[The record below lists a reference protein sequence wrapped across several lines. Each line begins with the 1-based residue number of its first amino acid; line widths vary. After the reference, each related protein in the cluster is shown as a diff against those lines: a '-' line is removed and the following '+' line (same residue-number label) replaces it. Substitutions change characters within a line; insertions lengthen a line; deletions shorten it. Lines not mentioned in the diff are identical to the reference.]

1 MFSDTLAFNPFDKNH
16 SAIGT
21 RDQITLRNKFFD
33 SFGGQQIFC
42 YNGDP
47 RKKISSMKHTDHL
60 TTVAIANDSQGAD
73 AYFYVNGGR
82 KQYAISR
89 IRACFVDMD
98 AGRDDQGLYF
108 KPSIVMQKK
117 KGFLNQINNFPVKPS
132 WVVDTRNGYQ
142 CYWIL
147 NQNNINPHKT
157 YWNGI
162 QKKLVN
168 HFGGDA
174 RAIKINQIY
183 RIPYTWWRKGW
194 EGKQP
199 YFTSILSGSTGNC
212 VNIEH
217 LKEALDGVSAIV
229 NVVAN
234 KTSDEWFK
242 EYAKAYKRSDV
253 TGVPVSVNVATNIL
267 NQMKALNPETYTNS
281 TENIKPIYGY
291 ASGSV
296 FHETNKLSVASDGSI
311 VDQSWHPI
319 RDAWATLSERMRED
333 RGFAWAVQCNLACPF
348 MDEGGS
354 HESANRAA
362 SRIMRAFFNFD
373 IEQLDEWKAF
383 PWYGDP
389 MPVSPATEDDTDALG
404 SLPVD
409 AGGEDLDLDGSQTK
423 LLKTVVE
430 FLNQVSTP
438 LYFSNNRF
446 LSNAAKELASKISDK
461 FCIG

>member
-1 MFSDTLAFNPFDKNH
+1 MFSDTLAFNPFDKTH

-47 RKKISSMKHTDHL
+47 RKKISSMNHTDHL

-98 AGRDDQGLYF
+98 AGRDDNGSYF

-117 KGFLNQINNFPVKPS
+117 KEFLNKINNFPVKPS
-132 WVVDTRNGYQ
+132 WVIDTRNGYQ

-199 YFTSILSGSTGNC
+199 YFTSILSGSTGNW
-212 VNIEH
+212 VNIEQ
-217 LKEALDGVSAIV
+217 LKEALDGVSAVV
-229 NVVAN
+229 NLVAN

-242 EYAKAYKRSDV
+242 EYAKAYKKSDI
-253 TGVPVSVNVATNIL
+253 TGVPVSVHVATDIL
-267 NQMKALNPETYTNS
+267 NQMRVANPQNYKDIYNS
-281 TENIKPIYGY
+281 NINTTDSIKNVY
-291 ASGSV
+291 ASCS
-296 FHETNKLSVASDGSI
+296 
-311 VDQSWHPI
+311 
-319 RDAWATLSERMRED
+319 
-333 RGFAWAVQCNLACPF
+333 
-348 MDEGGS
+348 GG
-354 HESANRAA
+354 
-362 SRIMRAFFNFD
+362 IG
-373 IEQLDEWKAF
+373 QQKA
-383 PWYGDP
+383 YGDP
-389 MPVSPATEDDTDALG
+389 MPVVPSNEEGDAL
-404 SLPVD
+404 VD
-409 AGGEDLDLDGSQTK
+409 DRMPSGDEDISLDGQQTK

>member
-1 MFSDTLAFNPFDKNH
+1 VEKGKKMFSDTLAFNPFDKNH

-21 RDQITLRNKFFD
+21 RDQITLRNKFFE
-33 SFGGQQIFC
+33 SLGGQHIFC

-47 RKKISSMKHTDHL
+47 RKKISSMNHTDNL

-89 IRACFVDMD
+89 VRACFVDMD
-98 AGRDDQGLYF
+98 AGRDDNGSYF
-108 KPSIVMQKK
+108 KPSIVIQKK
-117 KGFLNQINNFPVKPS
+117 REFLSKINSFPVKPS

-147 NQNNINPHKT
+147 DHNANSPHKT

-168 HFGGDA
+168 YFEGDA

-199 YFTSILSGSTGNC
+199 YFTSILSGSTGNP

-217 LKEALDGVSAIV
+217 LKQALDGVSAVV
-229 NVVAN
+229 NLVAN

-242 EYAKAYKRSDV
+242 EYAKVYKKSDI
-253 TGVPVSVNVATNIL
+253 TGVPVSVTISSDIL
-267 NQMKALNPETYTNS
+267 NQLRTNAEVYIND
-281 TENIKPIYGY
+281 TDNIKPVYSNY
-291 ASGSV
+291 
-296 FHETNKLSVASDGSI
+296 T
-311 VDQSWHPI
+311 
-319 RDAWATLSERMRED
+319 
-333 RGFAWAVQCNLACPF
+333 
-348 MDEGGS
+348 GGS
-354 HESANRAA
+354 GGV
-362 SRIMRAFFNFD
+362 F
-373 IEQLDEWKAF
+373 QKA
-383 PWYGDP
+383 YGDP
-389 MPVSPATEDDTDALG
+389 MPVSPVTEDDTD
-404 SLPVD
+404 SLEKLPAD

-446 LSNAAKELASKISDK
+446 LSNAAKELAVKISDK

>member
-1 MFSDTLAFNPFDKNH
+1 MDIAFDGSVYCPNIKIAGRKLEKGKQMFSDTLAFNPFDKTH

-21 RDQITLRNKFFD
+21 RDQITLRNKFFE

-47 RKKISSMKHTDHL
+47 RKKISSMNHTDHL

-98 AGRDDQGLYF
+98 AGRDDNGSYF

-117 KGFLNQINNFPVKPS
+117 KEFLSKINNFPVKPS

-199 YFTSILSGSTGNC
+199 YFTSILSGSTGNW
-212 VNIEH
+212 VNIEQ
-217 LKEALDGVSAIV
+217 LKEALDGVSAVV

-253 TGVPVSVNVATNIL
+253 TGVPVSVNVASTIASQIKSNL
-267 NQMKALNPETYTNS
+267 NTYTNS
-281 TENIKPIYGY
+281 TEDINTKYVY
-291 ASGSV
+291 TSNNM
-296 FHETNKLSVASDGSI
+296 FNKA
-311 VDQSWHPI
+311 
-319 RDAWATLSERMRED
+319 
-333 RGFAWAVQCNLACPF
+333 
-348 MDEGGS
+348 
-354 HESANRAA
+354 
-362 SRIMRAFFNFD
+362 
-373 IEQLDEWKAF
+373 
-383 PWYGDP
+383 YGDP
-389 MPVSPATEDDTDALG
+389 MPVSPATVDDTDALEP
-404 SLPVD
+404 LPAD

-446 LSNAAKELASKISDK
+446 LSNAAKELAAKISDK

>member
-1 MFSDTLAFNPFDKNH
+1 VKKGKQMFSDTLAFNPFDKTH

-21 RDQITLRNKFFD
+21 RDQITLRNKFFE
-33 SFGGQQIFC
+33 SLGSQQIFC

-47 RKKISSMKHTDHL
+47 RKKISSMNHTDHL

-89 IRACFVDMD
+89 VRACFVDMD
-98 AGRDDQGLYF
+98 AGRDDNGSYF

-117 KGFLNQINNFPVKPS
+117 KEFLSKINSFPVKPS

-147 NQNNINPHKT
+147 DHNANSPHKT

-168 HFGGDA
+168 YFEGDA

-194 EGKQP
+194 EGKQS
-199 YFTSILSGSTGNC
+199 YFTSILSGSTGNP

-217 LKEALDGVSAIV
+217 LKQALDGVSAVV
-229 NVVAN
+229 NLVAN

-242 EYAKAYKRSDV
+242 EYSKAYKKSDI
-253 TGVPVSVNVATNIL
+253 TGVPVSVNVATEIL
-267 NQMKALNPETYTNS
+267 NKMRVANPENYNNSIDTY
-281 TENIKPIYGY
+281 KDVYGY
-291 ASGSV
+291 AKSTI
-296 FHETNKLSVASDGSI
+296 F
-311 VDQSWHPI
+311 Q
-319 RDAWATLSERMRED
+319 
-333 RGFAWAVQCNLACPF
+333 
-348 MDEGGS
+348 
-354 HESANRAA
+354 
-362 SRIMRAFFNFD
+362 
-373 IEQLDEWKAF
+373 KA
-383 PWYGDP
+383 YGDP
-389 MPVSPATEDDTDALG
+389 VPVSPVSEDDTDSLD

>member
-1 MFSDTLAFNPFDKNH
+1 MFSDTLAFNPFDKTH

-21 RDQITLRNKFFD
+21 RDQITLRNKFFE
-33 SFGGQQIFC
+33 SLGGQQIFC

-47 RKKISSMKHTDHL
+47 RKKISSMNHTDNL

-89 IRACFVDMD
+89 VRACFVDMD
-98 AGRDDQGLYF
+98 AGRDDNGSYF
-108 KPSIVMQKK
+108 KPSIVMAKK
-117 KGFLNQINNFPVKPS
+117 KEFLSKINNFPVKPS

-147 NQNNINPHKT
+147 NQNNMNPNKT

-194 EGKQP
+194 EGKQS
-199 YFTSILSGSTGNC
+199 YFTSILSGSTGDW
-212 VNIEH
+212 VNIEQ
-217 LKEALDGVSAIV
+217 LKEALDGVSAVV
-229 NVVAN
+229 NLVAN

-242 EYAKAYKRSDV
+242 EYARAYKRSDI
-253 TGVPVSVNVATNIL
+253 TGVPVSVNVAATIA
-267 NQMKALNPETYTNS
+267 NQMRSLNPNLYTNS
-281 TENIKPIYGY
+281 TDDINNKYVYG
-291 ASGSV
+291 GGM
-296 FHETNKLSVASDGSI
+296 FNKA
-311 VDQSWHPI
+311 
-319 RDAWATLSERMRED
+319 
-333 RGFAWAVQCNLACPF
+333 
-348 MDEGGS
+348 
-354 HESANRAA
+354 
-362 SRIMRAFFNFD
+362 
-373 IEQLDEWKAF
+373 
-383 PWYGDP
+383 YGDP
-389 MPVSPATEDDTDALG
+389 TLVSPVVEDDTD
-404 SLPVD
+404 SLETLPAD
-409 AGGEDLDLDGSQTK
+409 AGSEDLDLDGSQTK

>member
-1 MFSDTLAFNPFDKNH
+1 MFSDTLAFNPFDKAH

-21 RDQITLRNKFFD
+21 SDQISLRNKFFA
-33 SFGGQQIFC
+33 SFSHHSINSVSSQHIFC

-47 RKKISSMKHTDHL
+47 RKKISSMNHTNRL

-73 AYFYVNGGR
+73 AYFYVNGER

-98 AGRDDQGLYF
+98 AGRDDNGSYF

-117 KGFLNQINNFPVKPS
+117 KEFLKKINSFPVKPS

-147 NQNNINPHKT
+147 DHNMNSPHKT
-157 YWNGI
+157 YWDGI

-168 HFGGDA
+168 YFEGDA

-183 RIPYTWWRKGW
+183 RIPYTWWRKAW
-194 EGKQP
+194 EFKQP
-199 YFTSILSGSTGNC
+199 YFTSILSGSTGHP

-217 LKEALDGVSAIV
+217 LKQALDGVSAVV
-229 NVVAN
+229 NLVAN

-242 EYAKAYKRSDV
+242 EYAKAYKQSDI
-253 TGVPVSVNVATNIL
+253 TGVPVAVNVTATIS
-267 NQMKALNPETYTNS
+267 NQMKSINLNEYTNI
-281 TENIKPIYGY
+281 TDNIKPVY
-291 ASGSV
+291 GSV
-296 FHETNKLSVASDGSI
+296 F
-311 VDQSWHPI
+311 Q
-319 RDAWATLSERMRED
+319 
-333 RGFAWAVQCNLACPF
+333 
-348 MDEGGS
+348 
-354 HESANRAA
+354 
-362 SRIMRAFFNFD
+362 
-373 IEQLDEWKAF
+373 KA
-383 PWYGDP
+383 YGDP
-389 MPVSPATEDDTDALG
+389 TPVHPVDEDASTDAQDA
-404 SLPVD
+404 LPD
-409 AGGEDLDLDGSQTK
+409 KDMNLDCQQAD

-438 LYFSNNRF
+438 LYFSNNKF
-446 LSNAAKELASKISDK
+446 LSNAAKDLASKISDK

>member
-1 MFSDTLAFNPFDKNH
+1 VEKGKQMFSDTLAFNPFDKTH

-21 RDQITLRNKFFD
+21 RDQITLRNKFFE

-47 RKKISSMKHTDHL
+47 RKKISSMNHTDHL

-98 AGRDDQGLYF
+98 AGRDDQGRYF

-117 KGFLNQINNFPVKPS
+117 KEFLNQINNFPVKPS

-147 NQNNINPHKT
+147 SPNTNSPHKT

-168 HFGGDA
+168 HFSGDA

-199 YFTSILSGSTGNC
+199 YFTSILSGSTGNW
-212 VNIEH
+212 VNIEQ
-217 LKEALDGVSAIV
+217 LKEALDGVSAVV

-242 EYAKAYKRSDV
+242 EYAKAYKKSDI
-253 TGVPVSVNVATNIL
+253 TGVPVSVNVAATIA
-267 NQMKALNPETYTNS
+267 NQMGSLNLNTYTNS
-281 TENIKPIYGY
+281 TDNIKPVY
-291 ASGSV
+291 GSV
-296 FHETNKLSVASDGSI
+296 F
-311 VDQSWHPI
+311 Q
-319 RDAWATLSERMRED
+319 
-333 RGFAWAVQCNLACPF
+333 
-348 MDEGGS
+348 
-354 HESANRAA
+354 
-362 SRIMRAFFNFD
+362 
-373 IEQLDEWKAF
+373 KA
-383 PWYGDP
+383 YGDP
-389 MPVSPATEDDTDALG
+389 MPVHLVDEDTLVDDEDASTDAQDA
-404 SLPVD
+404 LPD
-409 AGGEDLDLDGSQTK
+409 EDMNLDGQQTK

>member
-1 MFSDTLAFNPFDKNH
+1 MFTVPISKLLVGSVEKGKQMFSDTLAFNPFDKTH

-21 RDQITLRNKFFD
+21 KDQITLRNKFFE
-33 SFGGQQIFC
+33 SLGSQQIFC

-47 RKKISSMKHTDHL
+47 RKKISSMNHTDNL

-89 IRACFVDMD
+89 VRACFVDMD
-98 AGRDDQGLYF
+98 AGRDDNGSYF
-108 KPSIVMQKK
+108 KPSLVMQKK
-117 KGFLNQINNFPVKPS
+117 KEFLSKINSFPVKPS
-132 WVVDTRNGYQ
+132 WVIDTRNGYQ

-147 NQNNINPHKT
+147 DHNANSPHKT

-168 HFGGDA
+168 YFEGDA

-194 EGKQP
+194 EGKQS
-199 YFTSILSGSTGNC
+199 YFTSILSGSTGHP

-217 LKEALDGVSAIV
+217 LKQALDGVSAVV
-229 NVVAN
+229 NLVAN

-253 TGVPVSVNVATNIL
+253 TGVPVAINVASNIL
-267 NQMKALNPETYTNS
+267 NQMRELNSENYNYKNS
-281 TENIKPIYGY
+281 TDDIKPIYGY
-291 ASGSV
+291 
-296 FHETNKLSVASDGSI
+296 T
-311 VDQSWHPI
+311 
-319 RDAWATLSERMRED
+319 
-333 RGFAWAVQCNLACPF
+333 
-348 MDEGGS
+348 GGGGG
-354 HESANRAA
+354 
-362 SRIMRAFFNFD
+362 IFG
-373 IEQLDEWKAF
+373 KA
-383 PWYGDP
+383 YGDP
-389 MPVSPATEDDTDALG
+389 LPVHPVSENDSTDAQDA
-404 SLPVD
+404 LPD
-409 AGGEDLDLDGSQTK
+409 EDMNLDGQQTK

-446 LSNAAKELASKISDK
+446 LSNSAKDLASQISDK

>member
-21 RDQITLRNKFFD
+21 RDQINLRNKFFA
-33 SFGGQQIFC
+33 SLGGQQIFC

-47 RKKISSMKHTDHL
+47 RKKISSMNHTDNL
-60 TTVAIANDSQGAD
+60 TQVAIANDSQGAD

-89 IRACFVDMD
+89 VRACFVDMD
-98 AGRDDQGLYF
+98 AGRDDQGSYF

-117 KGFLNQINNFPVKPS
+117 KEFLNKINTFPVKPS

-147 NQNNINPHKT
+147 DSNTNSPHKT

-168 HFGGDA
+168 YFEGDA

-194 EGKQP
+194 EGKQS
-199 YFTSILSGSTGNC
+199 YFTSILSGSTGNP

-217 LKEALDGVSAIV
+217 LKQALDGVSAVV
-229 NVVAN
+229 NLVAN

-242 EYAKAYKRSDV
+242 EYARAYKKSDI
-253 TGVPVSVNVATNIL
+253 TGVPVAVNVAATIA
-267 NQMKALNPETYTNS
+267 NQMSSLNLNTYTNS
-281 TENIKPIYGY
+281 TDDIKGKYVYTG
-291 ASGSV
+291 SGM
-296 FHETNKLSVASDGSI
+296 FNKA
-311 VDQSWHPI
+311 
-319 RDAWATLSERMRED
+319 
-333 RGFAWAVQCNLACPF
+333 
-348 MDEGGS
+348 
-354 HESANRAA
+354 
-362 SRIMRAFFNFD
+362 
-373 IEQLDEWKAF
+373 
-383 PWYGDP
+383 YGDP
-389 MPVSPATEDDTDALG
+389 MPVLPLDQNVSTDAQDT
-404 SLPVD
+404 LPD
-409 AGGEDLDLDGSQTK
+409 EDVNLDGQQTK

-446 LSNAAKELASKISDK
+446 LSNSAKDLASQISDK

>member
-1 MFSDTLAFNPFDKNH
+1 MFSDTLAFNPFDKTH

-21 RDQITLRNKFFD
+21 RDQITLRNKFFE
-33 SFGGQQIFC
+33 SLGSQQIFC

-47 RKKISSMKHTDHL
+47 RKKISSMNHTDNL

-98 AGRDDQGLYF
+98 AGRDDQGSYF
-108 KPSIVMQKK
+108 KPSIVMAKK
-117 KGFLNQINNFPVKPS
+117 KEFLAKINSFSVPPS

-199 YFTSILSGSTGNC
+199 YFTSILSGSTGDW
-212 VNIEH
+212 VNIEQ
-217 LKEALDGVSAIV
+217 LKEALDGVSAVV
-229 NVVAN
+229 NIVAN

-253 TGVPVSVNVATNIL
+253 TGVPVSVNVASTIA
-267 NQMKALNPETYTNS
+267 NQMNSLNLNAYTNS
-281 TENIKPIYGY
+281 TDDIKKYNNAKY
-291 ASGSV
+291 VYTSSGAL
-296 FHETNKLSVASDGSI
+296 FNKA
-311 VDQSWHPI
+311 
-319 RDAWATLSERMRED
+319 
-333 RGFAWAVQCNLACPF
+333 
-348 MDEGGS
+348 
-354 HESANRAA
+354 
-362 SRIMRAFFNFD
+362 
-373 IEQLDEWKAF
+373 
-383 PWYGDP
+383 YGDP
-389 MPVSPATEDDTDALG
+389 TPVSPVSPMTEDDTD
-404 SLPVD
+404 SLEPLPAD

>member
-1 MFSDTLAFNPFDKNH
+1 MEKGKQMFSDTLAFNPFDKNH

-21 RDQITLRNKFFD
+21 SEQISLRNKFFA
-33 SFGGQQIFC
+33 SFSHHGINSVSGQHIFC

-47 RKKISSMKHTDHL
+47 RKKISSMNHTDNL

-98 AGRDDQGLYF
+98 AGRDDNGSYF

-117 KGFLNQINNFPVKPS
+117 KEFLSKINSFPVKPS

-147 NQNNINPHKT
+147 DHNANSPHKT

-168 HFGGDA
+168 YFDGDA

-199 YFTSILSGSTGNC
+199 YFTSILSGSTGNP

-217 LKEALDGVSAIV
+217 LKQALDGVSAVV
-229 NVVAN
+229 NLVAN

-242 EYAKAYKRSDV
+242 EYAKAYKKSDI
-253 TGVPVSVNVATNIL
+253 TGVPVSVNVAATIA
-267 NQMKALNPETYTNS
+267 NQMQSYLNTYTNN
-281 TENIKPIYGY
+281 TDDIKNKY
-291 ASGSV
+291 AYAGGGI
-296 FHETNKLSVASDGSI
+296 FNKA
-311 VDQSWHPI
+311 
-319 RDAWATLSERMRED
+319 
-333 RGFAWAVQCNLACPF
+333 
-348 MDEGGS
+348 
-354 HESANRAA
+354 
-362 SRIMRAFFNFD
+362 
-373 IEQLDEWKAF
+373 
-383 PWYGDP
+383 YGDP
-389 MPVSPATEDDTDALG
+389 MPVLPVTEDDTDALEP
-404 SLPVD
+404 LPVES
-409 AGGEDLDLDGSQTK
+409 GGEDLDLDGSQTK

>member
-1 MFSDTLAFNPFDKNH
+1 MFSDTLAFNPFDKTH

-21 RDQITLRNKFFD
+21 RDQITLRNKFFE
-33 SFGGQQIFC
+33 SLGGQQIFC

-47 RKKISSMKHTDHL
+47 RKKISSMNHTDNL

-98 AGRDDQGLYF
+98 AGRDDNGSYF

-117 KGFLNQINNFPVKPS
+117 KDFLDAINEFPVKPS

-147 NQNNINPHKT
+147 NQNNINPNKT

-194 EGKQP
+194 EGKQS
-199 YFTSILSGSTGNC
+199 YFTSILSGSTGDW
-212 VNIEH
+212 VNIEQ
-217 LKEALDGVSAIV
+217 LKEALDGVSAVV
-229 NVVAN
+229 NLVAN

-242 EYAKAYKRSDV
+242 EYAKAYKKSDI
-253 TGVPVSVNVATNIL
+253 TGVPVAVNVAATIA
-267 NQMKALNPETYTNS
+267 NQMKSLNLNTYTNS
-281 TENIKPIYGY
+281 TDDINTKYVY
-291 ASGSV
+291 AG
-296 FHETNKLSVASDGSI
+296 NG
-311 VDQSWHPI
+311 
-319 RDAWATLSERMRED
+319 
-333 RGFAWAVQCNLACPF
+333 
-348 MDEGGS
+348 
-354 HESANRAA
+354 
-362 SRIMRAFFNFD
+362 FFN
-373 IEQLDEWKAF
+373 KA
-383 PWYGDP
+383 YGDP
-389 MPVSPATEDDTDALG
+389 TPVSPVDDEDDTD
-404 SLPVD
+404 SLEPLPAD
-409 AGGEDLDLDGSQTK
+409 AGSEDLDLDGSQTK

>member
-1 MFSDTLAFNPFDKNH
+1 MFSDTLAFNPFDKTH

-47 RKKISSMKHTDHL
+47 RKKISSMNHTDHL

-98 AGRDDQGLYF
+98 AGRDDQGRYF

-117 KGFLNQINNFPVKPS
+117 KAFLNQINNFPVKPS

-199 YFTSILSGSTGNC
+199 YFTSILSGSTGDW
-212 VNIEH
+212 VNIEQ
-217 LKEALDGVSAIV
+217 LKEALDGVSAVV

-253 TGVPVSVNVATNIL
+253 TGVPVSVNIASTIA
-267 NQMKALNPETYTNS
+267 NQMNSLNLNAYTNS
-281 TENIKPIYGY
+281 TENIKPVY
-291 ASGSV
+291 
-296 FHETNKLSVASDGSI
+296 GSI
-311 VDQSWHPI
+311 FQ
-319 RDAWATLSERMRED
+319 
-333 RGFAWAVQCNLACPF
+333 
-348 MDEGGS
+348 
-354 HESANRAA
+354 
-362 SRIMRAFFNFD
+362 
-373 IEQLDEWKAF
+373 KA
-383 PWYGDP
+383 YGDP
-389 MPVSPATEDDTDALG
+389 MPVSPVTEDDTDALE

-409 AGGEDLDLDGSQTK
+409 AGSEDLDLDGSQTK

>member
-1 MFSDTLAFNPFDKNH
+1 MEKGKQMFSDTLAFNPFDKNH

-21 RDQITLRNKFFD
+21 RDQINLRNKFFE
-33 SFGGQQIFC
+33 SLGGQQIFC

-47 RKKISSMKHTDHL
+47 RKKISSMNHTDHL

-89 IRACFVDMD
+89 VRACFVDMD
-98 AGRDDQGLYF
+98 AGRDDNGSYF

-117 KGFLNQINNFPVKPS
+117 KEFLAKINSFLVKPS

-147 NQNNINPHKT
+147 DHNANSPHKT

-168 HFGGDA
+168 YFEGDA

-199 YFTSILSGSTGNC
+199 YFTSILSGSTGNP

-217 LKEALDGVSAIV
+217 LKQALDGVSAVV
-229 NVVAN
+229 NLVAN

-242 EYAKAYKRSDV
+242 EYSKAYKKSDI
-253 TGVPVSVNVATNIL
+253 TGVPVSVNVAATIA
-267 NQMKALNPETYTNS
+267 NQMKSLNLNTYTNS
-281 TENIKPIYGY
+281 TDDIKNKYVY
-291 ASGSV
+291 SGRGM
-296 FHETNKLSVASDGSI
+296 FNKA
-311 VDQSWHPI
+311 
-319 RDAWATLSERMRED
+319 
-333 RGFAWAVQCNLACPF
+333 
-348 MDEGGS
+348 
-354 HESANRAA
+354 
-362 SRIMRAFFNFD
+362 
-373 IEQLDEWKAF
+373 
-383 PWYGDP
+383 YGDP
-389 MPVSPATEDDTDALG
+389 TPVLPVTEDDTDTLDT
-404 SLPVD
+404 LPVD

>member
-1 MFSDTLAFNPFDKNH
+1 MFSDTLTFNPFDKTH

-21 RDQITLRNKFFD
+21 RDQITLRNKFFE

-47 RKKISSMKHTDHL
+47 RKKISSMNHTDHL

-89 IRACFVDMD
+89 VRACFVDMD
-98 AGRDDQGLYF
+98 AGRDDKGSYF

-117 KGFLNQINNFPVKPS
+117 KEFLSKINSFPVKPS

-147 NQNNINPHKT
+147 DHNANSPHKT

-168 HFGGDA
+168 YFEGDA

-199 YFTSILSGSTGNC
+199 YFTSILSGSTGNP

-217 LKEALDGVSAIV
+217 LKQALDGVSAVV
-229 NVVAN
+229 NLVAN

-253 TGVPVSVNVATNIL
+253 TGVPVAINVAATIA
-267 NQMKALNPETYTNS
+267 NQMDSLNLNTYTNS
-281 TENIKPIYGY
+281 TDDIKKYNNSKYIYTS
-291 ASGSV
+291 SGAL
-296 FHETNKLSVASDGSI
+296 FNKA
-311 VDQSWHPI
+311 
-319 RDAWATLSERMRED
+319 
-333 RGFAWAVQCNLACPF
+333 
-348 MDEGGS
+348 
-354 HESANRAA
+354 
-362 SRIMRAFFNFD
+362 
-373 IEQLDEWKAF
+373 
-383 PWYGDP
+383 YGDP
-389 MPVSPATEDDTDALG
+389 TPVSPVSPMTEDDTD
-404 SLPVD
+404 SIETLPVD

>member
-1 MFSDTLAFNPFDKNH
+1 MFSDTLAFNPFDKTH

-21 RDQITLRNKFFD
+21 RDQITLRNKFFE
-33 SFGGQQIFC
+33 SLGSQQIFC

-47 RKKISSMKHTDHL
+47 RKKISSMNHTDNL

-89 IRACFVDMD
+89 VRACFVDMD
-98 AGRDDQGLYF
+98 AGRDEQGSYL

-117 KGFLNQINNFPVKPS
+117 REFLNKINNFPVKPS

-147 NQNNINPHKT
+147 NQNTNSPHKT
-157 YWNGI
+157 YWSGI

-199 YFTSILSGSTGNC
+199 YFTSILSGSTGNP
-212 VNIEH
+212 VNIEQ
-217 LKEALDGVSAIV
+217 LKQALDGVSAVV
-229 NVVAN
+229 NIIAN

-242 EYAKAYKRSDV
+242 EYAKAYKKSDI
-253 TGVPVSVNVATNIL
+253 TGVPVSVNVATEIL
-267 NQMKALNPETYTNS
+267 NQMRVSNPENYNNS
-281 TENIKPIYGY
+281 TESYKDVYGY
-291 ASGSV
+291 TKSTV
-296 FHETNKLSVASDGSI
+296 F
-311 VDQSWHPI
+311 Q
-319 RDAWATLSERMRED
+319 
-333 RGFAWAVQCNLACPF
+333 
-348 MDEGGS
+348 
-354 HESANRAA
+354 
-362 SRIMRAFFNFD
+362 
-373 IEQLDEWKAF
+373 KA
-383 PWYGDP
+383 YGDP
-389 MPVSPATEDDTDALG
+389 MPVQPIQDEDALVDDRM
-404 SLPVD
+404 PV
-409 AGGEDLDLDGSQTK
+409 EDEDMSLDGQQTK

-446 LSNAAKELASKISDK
+446 LSNSAKDLASQISDK